1 MANLRI
7 AELDFDTI
15 KNNLK
20 EFLKNYTAEDGAP
33 YFTDFDFEGSGL
45 SILLDL
51 LSYNTHYNAYL
62 ASMVINEM
70 FLDSA
75 VKRDSAVSLA
85 KNLGYTPVS
94 ARGAVAKLSFE
105 VISPTSNPTFLTL
118 EKYTPFT
125 TQVNDTTLT
134 FVNLENITIQPNVG
148 RYLFNSVEVV
158 EGIPIQY
165 TYSVDVPGPAEK
177 YVIPND
183 NIDTTSIEVIVQ
195 TSLTDTTQILY
206 SLAADTLNVSGDSTV
221 YYLEETPG
229 GKFQIY
235 FGDGILGKKLTRNNL
250 IIVNYIITSG
260 SIGNVSGSINQ
271 SFTCEATIGGGNI
284 TGTITADVNS
294 QGGLEK
300 ETIDSIKF
308 RAPRFSSSQN
318 RAVTASDYKALIER
332 DFPLVESVSVWGG
345 EENDPPKY
353 GRVIIGLKPYNGY
366 EVTDQVKNNISKLV
380 LQNKQMLGIATEF
393 IEPDYFYVNLSV
405 KVKYNTSKGTLSSTT
420 IKNLV
425 INEIQTYFSTYLQ
438 KFEQSFIFSKLS
450 KNIDSLDDY
459 IIGNL
464 MTLKLQRRI
473 TPELNSIRNNYIN
486 SNSLRFKNA
495 IEPGTLDSTEFLVS
509 YNGATL
515 NAKLKDVPNDS
526 FPNNNGTGKIYLINN
541 DNGEVLYNNYGDID
555 YATGVVVIYSLVTLG
570 YLSDIIDVRISVE
583 IQDEYLDINVSKNEI
598 LVLDD
603 SELNS
608 EYNRMA
614 GLSVNIIS
622 V

>member
-1 MANLRI
+1 MSNLRI

-15 KNNLK
+15 KYNLK

-105 VISPTSNPTFLTL
+105 VIEPTGAPTFLTL
-118 EKYTPFT
+118 EKYTPFS
-125 TQVNDTTLT
+125 TQVNDTVFT

-148 RYLFNSVEVV
+148 RYLFDSIEVV
-158 EGIPIQY
+158 EGIPLQY

-183 NIDTTSIEVIVQ
+183 NIDTTTIEVIVQ
-195 TSLTDTTQILY
+195 NSLTDTTQILY
-206 SLAADTLNVSGDSTV
+206 SLAEDTLDISGSSTV

-250 IIVNYIITSG
+250 VIVNYIITSG
-260 SIGNVSGSINQ
+260 SIGNVAGSIKQ
-271 SFTCEATIGGGNI
+271 SFTCETLIGGGSV

-318 RAVTASDYKALIER
+318 RAVTAADYKALIER

-345 EENDPPKY
+345 EDNDPPKY

-495 IEPGTLDSTEFLVS
+495 IKPGTLDSTEFLVS
-509 YNGATL
+509 YNGLAL

>member
-15 KNNLK
+15 KYNLK

-45 SILLDL
+45 SVLLDL

-105 VISPTSNPTFLTL
+105 VIEPVGAPTFLTL

-125 TQVNDTTLT
+125 TQINDTVLT
-134 FVNLENITIQPNVG
+134 FVNLQNVTIQPNVG
-148 RYLFNSVEVV
+148 RYLFNNVEVT
-158 EGIPIQY
+158 EGIPLQY
-165 TYSVDVPGPAEK
+165 TYNVDVPGPAEK

-183 NIDTTSIEVIVQ
+183 NIDTTTLEIIVQ
-195 TSLTDTTQILY
+195 NSLTDTTQTLY
-206 SLAADTLNVSGDSTV
+206 SLAEDTLDISGDSTV

-250 IIVNYIITSG
+250 VIVNYIITSG
-260 SIGNVSGSINQ
+260 SIGNVAGSITQN
-271 SFTCEATIGGGNI
+271 FTCETLIGGGSV

-308 RAPRFSSSQN
+308 RAPKFSASQN

-353 GRVIIGLKPYNGY
+353 GKVIIGLKPYNGY

-380 LQNKQMLGIATEF
+380 LQNRQMLGISTEF
-393 IEPDYFYVNLSV
+393 IEPDYFYVNLSI
-405 KVKYNTSKGTLSSTT
+405 KVKYNTAKGTLSSTT
-420 IKNLV
+420 LKNLV
-425 INEIQTYFSTYLQ
+425 IGQVQTYFSTYLQ

-450 KNIDSLDDY
+450 KNIDSIDDY
-459 IIGNL
+459 VIGNL

-495 IEPGTLDSTEFLVS
+495 IKPGTLDSTEFLVS
-509 YNGATL
+509 YNGLAL

-526 FPNNNGTGKIYLINN
+526 FPNNNGTGKVYLINN
-541 DNGEVLYNNYGDID
+541 DNNEVLYNNYGDID
-555 YATGVVVIYSLVTLG
+555 YATGVVTIYSLVTLG
-570 YLSDIIDVRISVE
+570 YLSDIIDVRVSVE

-603 SELNS
+603 STLNS

>member
-1 MANLRI
+1 MSNLRI

-15 KNNLK
+15 KYNLK

-118 EKYTPFT
+118 EKYTPFS
-125 TQVNDTTLT
+125 TQVNDTVFT

-148 RYLFNSVEVV
+148 RYLFDSIEVV
-158 EGIPIQY
+158 EGIPLQY

-183 NIDTTSIEVIVQ
+183 NIDTTTIEVIVQ
-195 TSLTDTTQILY
+195 NSLTDTTQILY
-206 SLAADTLNVSGDSTV
+206 SLAEDTLDISGSSTV

-250 IIVNYIITSG
+250 VIVNYIITSG
-260 SIGNVSGSINQ
+260 SIGNVAGSINQ
-271 SFTCEATIGGGNI
+271 SFTCETLIGGGSV

-318 RAVTASDYKALIER
+318 RAVTAADYKALIER

-495 IEPGTLDSTEFLVS
+495 IKPGTLDSTEFLVS

-526 FPNNNGTGKIYLINN
+526 FPNNNGTGIIYVIDN
-541 DNGEVLYNNYGDID
+541 DNGEVLYNNYGTID
-555 YATGVVVIYSLVTLG
+555 YRTGVVIIYSLVTLG
-570 YLSDIIDVRISVE
+570 YLSDIIDVRITVE
-583 IQDEYLDINVSKNEI
+583 VQDEYLDINVSKNEI

>member
-15 KNNLK
+15 KYNLK

-45 SILLDL
+45 AILLDL

-94 ARGAVAKLSFE
+94 ARGAVAKVSFE
-105 VISPTSNPTFLTL
+105 VIEPTGTPTFLTL

-125 TQVNDTTLT
+125 TQINDTVLT
-134 FVNLENITIQPNVG
+134 FVNLQNVTIQPNVG
-148 RYLFNSVEVV
+148 RYLFNNVEIV
-158 EGIPIQY
+158 EGIPLQY

-177 YVIPND
+177 YVIPNE
-183 NIDTTSIEVIVQ
+183 NIDTTTIEVIVQ
-195 TSLTDTTQILY
+195 NSLTDTTQTLY
-206 SLAADTLNVSGDSTV
+206 SLAEDTLDISGDSTV

-235 FGDGILGKKLTRNNL
+235 FGDGILGKKLNRNNL
-250 IIVNYIITSG
+250 VIVNYIITSG
-260 SIGNVSGSINQ
+260 SAGNVSGSIKQN
-271 SFTCEATIGGGNI
+271 FTCESLVGGGSI
-284 TGTITADVNS
+284 TGTLTADVNS
-294 QGGLEK
+294 QGGMEK

-308 RAPRFSSSQN
+308 RAPKFSASQN
-318 RAVTASDYKALIER
+318 RAVTAADYKALIER

-353 GRVIIGLKPYNGY
+353 GRVIIGLKPYTGY
-366 EVTDQVKNNISKLV
+366 EVTDQVKSNISKLV
-380 LQNKQMLGIATEF
+380 LQNRQMLGISTEF
-393 IEPDYFYVNLSV
+393 IEPDYFYVNLSI
-405 KVKYNTSKGTLSSTT
+405 KVKYNTAKGTLSSTT
-420 IKNLV
+420 LKNLV
-425 INEIQTYFSTYLQ
+425 INEVQTYFSTYLQ

-450 KNIDSLDDY
+450 KNIDSIDDY
-459 IIGNL
+459 VVGNL

-495 IEPGTLDSTEFLVS
+495 IKPGTLDSTEFLVS

-526 FPNNNGTGKIYLINN
+526 FPNNNGTGKVYLINN
-541 DNGEVLYNNYGDID
+541 DNNEVLYNNYGDID
-555 YATGVVVIYSLVTLG
+555 YSTGVVTIYSLVTLG

-603 SELNS
+603 STLNS

>member
-1 MANLRI
+1 MSNLRI

-15 KNNLK
+15 KYNLK

-45 SILLDL
+45 SVLLDL

-105 VISPTSNPTFLTL
+105 VIEPTGNPTFLTL
-118 EKYTPFT
+118 EKYTPFS
-125 TQVNDTTLT
+125 TQVNDTVLT

-148 RYLFNSVEVV
+148 RYLFNNVEVT
-158 EGIPIQY
+158 EGIPLQY

-183 NIDTTSIEVIVQ
+183 NIDTTTIEVIVQ
-195 TSLTDTTQILY
+195 NSLSDTTQILY
-206 SLAADTLNVSGDSTV
+206 SLAEDTLDISGSSTV

-250 IIVNYIITSG
+250 VIVNYIITSG
-260 SIGNVSGSINQ
+260 SIGNVAGSIRQN
-271 SFTCEATIGGGNI
+271 FTCETLIGGGSV

-318 RAVTASDYKALIER
+318 RAVTAADYKALIER

-380 LQNKQMLGIATEF
+380 LQNRQMLGISTEF
-393 IEPDYFYVNLSV
+393 IEPDYFYVNLSI
-405 KVKYNTSKGTLSSTT
+405 KVKYNTAKGTLSSTT
-420 IKNLV
+420 LKNLV
-425 INEIQTYFSTYLQ
+425 IDQVQTYFSTYLQ

-450 KNIDSLDDY
+450 KNIDSIDDY
-459 IIGNL
+459 VIGNL

-495 IEPGTLDSTEFLVS
+495 IKPGTLDSTEFLVS
-509 YNGATL
+509 YNGLVL

-526 FPNNNGTGKIYLINN
+526 FPNNNGTGKVYLINN
-541 DNGEVLYNNYGDID
+541 DNNEVLYNNYGDID
-555 YATGVVVIYSLVTLG
+555 YATGVVTIYSLVTLG
-570 YLSDIIDVRISVE
+570 YLSDIIDVRLSVE

-603 SELNS
+603 STLNS

>member
-15 KNNLK
+15 KYNLK
-20 EFLKNYTAEDGAP
+20 EFLKNYTAADGAP

-45 SILLDL
+45 SVLLDL

-94 ARGAVAKLSFE
+94 ARGAIAKLSFE
-105 VISPTSNPTFLTL
+105 VISPTNNPTFLTL
-118 EKYTPFT
+118 EKYTPFS
-125 TQVNDTTLT
+125 TQVNDTVLT
-134 FVNLENITIQPNVG
+134 FVNLKNVTIQPNVG

-158 EGIPIQY
+158 EGIPLQY

-183 NIDTTSIEVIVQ
+183 NIDTTTLEVIVQ
-195 TSLTDTTQILY
+195 NSLTDTTQILY
-206 SLAADTLNVSGDSTV
+206 AVAEDTLNISGESTV

-250 IIVNYIITSG
+250 VIINYIITSG
-260 SIGNVSGSINQ
+260 SIGNVSGSIRQNF
-271 SFTCEATIGGGNI
+271 SCEALVGGGSI

-300 ETIDSIKF
+300 ENIDSIKF
-308 RAPRFSSSQN
+308 RAPRLSSSQN
-318 RAVTASDYKALIER
+318 RAVTAADYKALIER
-332 DFPLVESVSVWGG
+332 NFPLVESISVWGG

-353 GRVIIGLKPYNGY
+353 GRVIIGLKPYVGY

-393 IEPDYFYVNLSV
+393 IEPDYFYVNLSI
-405 KVKYNTSKGTLSSTT
+405 KIKYNTAKGTLSSTT

-425 INEIQTYFSTYLQ
+425 INEVQKYFSTYLQ

-486 SNSLRFKNA
+486 TNSIRFKNA
-495 IEPGTLDSTEFLVS
+495 IKPGTLDSTEFLVS
-509 YNGATL
+509 YNGAVL

-526 FPNNNGTGKIYLINN
+526 FPNNNGTGKIYVINN
-541 DNGEVLYNNYGDID
+541 DNNEVLYTNYGDIN
-555 YATGVVVIYSLVTLG
+555 YATGIVTIYSLMILG

-603 SELNS
+603 STLNP

>member
-1 MANLRI
+1 MSNLRI

-15 KNNLK
+15 KYNLK
-20 EFLKNYTAEDGAP
+20 EFLKNYTADDGAP

-45 SILLDL
+45 SVLLDL

-105 VISPTSNPTFLTL
+105 VISPTDNPTFLTL
-118 EKYTPFT
+118 EKYTPFS
-125 TQVNDTTLT
+125 TQINDTVYT
-134 FVNLENITIQPNVG
+134 FVNLENVTIQPNVG
-148 RYLFNSVEVV
+148 RYLFNNVEVT
-158 EGIPIQY
+158 EGIPLQY

-177 YVIPND
+177 YVIPNE
-183 NIDTTSIEVIVQ
+183 NIDTTTLEIIIQ
-195 TSLTDTTQILY
+195 NSLTDTTQTFY
-206 SLAADTLNVSGDSTV
+206 SLAEDTLDISGDSTV
-221 YYLEETPG
+221 YYLEEIPG

-235 FGDGILGKKLTRNNL
+235 FGDGILGKKLIRNNL
-250 IIVNYIITSG
+250 IIANYIITSG
-260 SIGNVSGSINQ
+260 SVGNVAGSIAQN
-271 SFTCEATIGGGNI
+271 FNCETLIGGGSV

-300 ETIDSIKF
+300 ENINSIKF

-318 RAVTASDYKALIER
+318 RAVTSADYKALIER
-332 DFPLVESVSVWGG
+332 NYPLVESISVWGG

-353 GRVIIGLKPYNGY
+353 GRVIIGLKPYAGY
-366 EVTDQVKNNISKLV
+366 EVTEQVKSNISKLV
-380 LQNKQMLGIATEF
+380 LQNKQMIGIATEF
-393 IEPDYFYVNLSV
+393 IEPDYFYVNLSI

-420 IKNLV
+420 LKNLV
-425 INEIQTYFSTYLQ
+425 INEVQTYFSTYLQ

-450 KNIDSLDDY
+450 KNIDNIDDY

-473 TPELNSIRNNYIN
+473 TPELNSIRNNYVN

-495 IEPGTLDSTEFLVS
+495 IKPGTLDSTEFSVA
-509 YNGATL
+509 YNGLVL

-526 FPNNNGTGKIYLINN
+526 FPNNNGTGKVYLINN
-541 DNGEVLYNNYGDID
+541 DNNEVLYNNYGDID
-555 YATGVVVIYSLVTLG
+555 YATGVVTIYSLVTFG
-570 YLSDIIDVRISVE
+570 YLSDIIDIRISVE

-603 SELNS
+603 STLNP
-608 EYNRMA
+608 EYNRMS

>member
-15 KNNLK
+15 KYNLK

-45 SILLDL
+45 AILLDL

-94 ARGAVAKLSFE
+94 ARGAVAKVSFE
-105 VISPTSNPTFLTL
+105 VIEPTGTPTFLTL

-125 TQVNDTTLT
+125 TQINDTVLT
-134 FVNLENITIQPNVG
+134 FVNLQNVTIQPNVG
-148 RYLFNSVEVV
+148 RYLFNNVEIV
-158 EGIPIQY
+158 EGIPLQY

-177 YVIPND
+177 YVIPNE
-183 NIDTTSIEVIVQ
+183 NIDTTTIEVIVQ
-195 TSLTDTTQILY
+195 NSLTDTTQTLY
-206 SLAADTLNVSGDSTV
+206 SLAEDTLDISGDSTV

-235 FGDGILGKKLTRNNL
+235 FGDGILGKKLNRNNL
-250 IIVNYIITSG
+250 VIVNYIITSG
-260 SIGNVSGSINQ
+260 SVGNVSGSIKQN
-271 SFTCEATIGGGNI
+271 FTCESLVGGGSI
-284 TGTITADVNS
+284 TGTLTADVNS
-294 QGGLEK
+294 QGGMEK

-308 RAPRFSSSQN
+308 RAPKFSASQN
-318 RAVTASDYKALIER
+318 RAVTAADYKALIER

-353 GRVIIGLKPYNGY
+353 GRVIIGLKPYTGY
-366 EVTDQVKNNISKLV
+366 EVTDQVKSNISKLV
-380 LQNKQMLGIATEF
+380 LQNRQMLGISTEF
-393 IEPDYFYVNLSV
+393 IEPDYFYVNLSI
-405 KVKYNTSKGTLSSTT
+405 KVKYNTAKGTLSSTT
-420 IKNLV
+420 LKNLV
-425 INEIQTYFSTYLQ
+425 INEVQTYFSTYLQ

-450 KNIDSLDDY
+450 KNIDSIDDY
-459 IIGNL
+459 VVGNL

-495 IEPGTLDSTEFLVS
+495 IKPGTLDSTEFLVS

-526 FPNNNGTGKIYLINN
+526 FPNNNGTGKVYLINN
-541 DNGEVLYNNYGDID
+541 DNNEVLYNNYGDID
-555 YATGVVVIYSLVTLG
+555 YSTGVVTIYSLVTLG

-603 SELNS
+603 STLNS